1 MTTDFDREPFLL
13 QSTPP
18 LKRSRGRP
26 RNALEDTRI
35 AEVFRRIA
43 SEATLDREN
52 PVPLWVQL
60 KNSISDAILKK
71 ELVPST
77 RLPSEQTLCEI
88 FGISRPVVRAAIAG
102 LAAEGHL
109 ARVSRKGIFVA
120 VPRMETNFLTSN
132 VSVHSDLT
140 ARGHNVTSK
149 EFEFRRCEPD
159 DAERQVFGIPAGG
172 TVVRIGRIYYSDGQA
187 ITNTLISLP
196 GHRVPGFERLD
207 IEGQSIFQILKDRY
221 GLVSQRAE
229 RWFCAAM
236 PDARVAQMMGVS
248 MNVPLIS
255 IESIAYDPDD
265 IPLEY
270 YRAYYNSAV
279 ARIHVST
286 TGVRN

>member
-1 MTTDFDREPFLL
+1 MDQLA
-13 QSTPP
+13 SHS
-18 LKRSRGRP
+18 KRGRGRP
-26 RNALEDTRI
+26 RNEFEDTGS
-35 AEVFRRIA
+35 ADVFRRIA
-43 SEATLDREN
+43 RESRLDRSN
-52 PVPLWVQL
+52 AVPLWVQL
-60 KNSISDAILKK
+60 KNAISDAILKK
-71 ELVPST
+71 DLVPSA

-88 FGISRPVVRAAIAG
+88 FEISRPVVRAAIAG

-109 ARVSRKGIFVA
+109 ARVPRKGIFVS

-149 EFEFRRCEPD
+149 AFEFRRCEPD
-159 DAERQVFGIPAGG
+159 DAERQVFGIPDGG
-172 TVVRIGRIYYSDGQA
+172 TVVRIGRIYYSDGKA

-196 GHRVPGFERLD
+196 GHRVPGFENLD
-207 IEGQSIFQILKDRY
+207 IEGQSIFQILKEKY
-221 GLVSQRAE
+221 GLVSKRAE

-236 PDARVAQMMGVS
+236 PDAKVAQMMGIQMS
-248 MNVPLIS
+248 VPLIS

-265 IPLEY
+265 VPLEY

-286 TGVRN
+286 TGVNN

>member
-1 MTTDFDREPFLL
+1 LDHVVRPA
-13 QSTPP
+13 
-18 LKRSRGRP
+18 KRGRGRP
-26 RNALEDTRI
+26 RNELDEAGS
-35 AEVFRRIA
+35 AAVFRRIA
-43 SEATLDREN
+43 RESKPDRSN
-52 PVPLWVQL
+52 SIPLWVQL
-60 KNSISDAILKK
+60 KNSFSDAILKK
-71 ELVPST
+71 ELMPSA

-88 FGISRPVVRAAIAG
+88 FDISRPVVRAAIAG

-109 ARVSRKGIFVA
+109 ARIPRKGIFVT
-120 VPRMETNFLTSN
+120 VPPMESNFLTSN

-140 ARGHNVTSK
+140 ARGHKVTSK
-149 EFEFRRCEPD
+149 AFEFRRCEPD
-159 DAERQVFGIPAGG
+159 EAERQVFGLPRGA

-196 GHRVPGFERLD
+196 GHRVPGFETLD
-207 IEGQSIFQILKDRY
+207 IEGKSIFQILKEKY
-221 GLVSQRAE
+221 GLVSKRAE

-236 PDARVAQMMGVS
+236 PDARVAHLMGIKMS
-248 MNVPLIS
+248 VPLIS

-286 TGVRN
+286 TGVNN